1 MVNYDLHLYS
11 ANLHVIMIKF
21 ALHQVLRLIYK
32 YILFKRLFN
41 IE

>member
-1 MVNYDLHLYS
+1 MGGGGGGNYDLHLYS

-21 ALHQVLRLIYK
+21 ALHQVLLYYAEFI
-32 YILFKRLFN
+32 N